1 MFVEDCFESVGYKEQ
16 AFKKIMAVLKMAKEY
31 GDTEFELAL
40 MYAMEHNL
48 STVKSIRSVLDKHL
62 YLQKSSNNKNYTTP
76 TLFNTHENLRGAD
89 EYK

>member
-1 MFVEDCFESVGYKEQ
+1 
-16 AFKKIMAVLKMAKEY
+16 MAVLKMAKEY

-40 MYAMEHNL
+40 MYVIDHNL
-48 STVKSIRSVLDKHL
+48 TTVKSIRSVLDKHL
-62 YLQKSSNNKNYTTP
+62 YLQKSSNNKNYTIP